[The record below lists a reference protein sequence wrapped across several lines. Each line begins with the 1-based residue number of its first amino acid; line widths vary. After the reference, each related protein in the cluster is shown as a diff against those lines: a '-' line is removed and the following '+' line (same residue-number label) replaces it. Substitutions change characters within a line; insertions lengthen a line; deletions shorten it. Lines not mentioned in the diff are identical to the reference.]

1 MPIAI
6 LNIRFVKYLILILA
20 VFDNL
25 IDYKLKERTF
35 IQYLNVCLPTL
46 IY

>member
-1 MPIAI
+1 MPIMI

-20 VFDNL
+20 VFDNK
-25 IDYKLKERTF
+25 IDYKLKECAF